1 MTDPNWRLR
10 AACRG
15 LHPNLFH
22 GERGDSHA
30 YRHAISICNGDPV
43 ENIPPCPVLSDCL
56 TWILEEYSGDND
68 AYGIYAGTTP
78 NQRSMIRRG
87 KMIRPDIERDIERE
101 HTPESET
108 PATESETVVVAAT
121 ITAAAPVTV
130 RVPRSA
136 IDPARWVSEY
146 RNGLLDRM
154 TREQIG
160 T

>member
-22 GERGDSHA
+22 GERGDSYA
-30 YRHAISICNGDPV
+30 YRHAIGICNGDPV

-56 TWILEEYSGDND
+56 TWILEEYSGDHD

-87 KMIRPDIERDIERE
+87 KMVRPDIEREP
-101 HTPESET
+101 TPELET
-108 PATESETVVVAAT
+108 SATESEPFV
-121 ITAAAPVTV
+121 APVSVSPPTPV
-130 RVPRSA
+130 LRQTT
-136 IDPARWVSEY
+136 IDHARWVSEY
-146 RNGLLDRM
+146 RNGLLDKLE
-154 TREQIG
+154 REQIG